1 MSSGLT
7 PVEQFW
13 LRWHSLHGD
22 ATTAAEARRL
32 LEARSETGAA
42 ADNGT
47 HGPARRRLAVLRA
60 FPAPAA
66 SALPCSPHSERVAAV
81 AGDLFDATRALHHL
95 PPTARHLLQLAARL
109 HDLAADS
116 NGGGTPPAADV
127 LAGVRLEDLG
137 RARQAVLVA
146 VLRQAKAGGSPERW
160 VEAGLKPAQRR
171 QARRLAA
178 LLQLADALDQ
188 VADSAARVEAFLV
201 EDDSLVVRLAGPAA
215 AEAARWGKHQATLWR
230 AAFKS
235 RLRFGV
241 APLSAAEL
249 EGLAAAPATAD
260 GTLARGIQHVL
271 ARRVLR
277 WKRALEA
284 AAGPSPGETRAA
296 LAATADL
303 RQALAALQPA
313 LRRKQT
319 RPLRAAL
326 RGLEG
331 LLRDAVEWDYL
342 GDWIAGSHNAL
353 PGEMA
358 GQLQPLAEA
367 ATQSRLQAAGLARAW
382 LQGPDALEL
391 TEILVDCVSTVPLR
405 PKLAAPL
412 RQAAQAGLGDAAAAL
427 AETQA
432 NYSAHDP
439 ATWRRAQRAARRF
452 RAWLA
457 LLLCSEVA
465 PSRQDKAAALS
476 ADLEQLVERLD
487 TLCRIEAA
495 DGHLAAFLERWAV
508 RQARRK
514 APQLHGAQAV
524 LALRQALRRE
534 RQQQQRGAG
543 VDWRPVRGATLR
555 QRVRRL
561 AGGADAAER
570 PG

>member
-1 MSSGLT
+1 
-7 PVEQFW
+7 
-13 LRWHSLHGD
+13 
-22 ATTAAEARRL
+22 
-32 LEARSETGAA
+32 
-42 ADNGT
+42 
-47 HGPARRRLAVLRA
+47 
-60 FPAPAA
+60 
-66 SALPCSPHSERVAAV
+66 
-81 AGDLFDATRALHHL
+81 
-95 PPTARHLLQLAARL
+95 
-109 HDLAADS
+109 
-116 NGGGTPPAADV
+116 
-127 LAGVRLEDLG
+127 
-137 RARQAVLVA
+137 
-146 VLRQAKAGGSPERW
+146 
-160 VEAGLKPAQRR
+160 
-171 QARRLAA
+171 
-178 LLQLADALDQ
+178 
-188 VADSAARVEAFLV
+188 
-201 EDDSLVVRLAGPAA
+201 
-215 AEAARWGKHQATLWR
+215 
-230 AAFKS
+230 
-235 RLRFGV
+235 
-241 APLSAAEL
+241 
-249 EGLAAAPATAD
+249 
-260 GTLARGIQHVL
+260 
-271 ARRVLR
+271 
-277 WKRALEA
+277 
-284 AAGPSPGETRAA
+284 
-296 LAATADL
+296 
-303 RQALAALQPA
+303 
-313 LRRKQT
+313 
-319 RPLRAAL
+319 LRAAL

-358 GQLQPLAEA
+358 DQLQPLAEA

-391 TEILVDCVSTVPLR
+391 TENLVDCVSTVPLR

-412 RQAAQAGLGDAAAAL
+412 RQAAQAGLGEAAAAL

-439 ATWRRAQRAARRF
+439 ATWRRAQRSARRC

-487 TLCRIEAA
+487 MLCRIEAA

-561 AGGADAAER
+561 AGGADAAEK
-570 PG
+570 PA